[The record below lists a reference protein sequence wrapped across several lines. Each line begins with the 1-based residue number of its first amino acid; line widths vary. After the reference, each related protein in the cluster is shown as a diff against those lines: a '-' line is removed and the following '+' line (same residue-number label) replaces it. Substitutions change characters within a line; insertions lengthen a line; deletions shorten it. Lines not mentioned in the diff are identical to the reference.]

1 MRPARASNINV
12 NGQH

>member
-12 NGQH
+12 NSWH